1 VLAFPSDQA
10 GCGHYRVMQPLDA
23 LRSAGLVDGTL
34 AGAYYPT
41 AVQMERMAPDTLV
54 LQRQYNDE
62 QLAALQRLTRFR
74 HAFRVAELDDYILQ
88 LPQRSDHRAHQPSP
102 QELRHSLRRWMA
114 AVDRLVVST
123 PALAEA
129 LAGQHRDIRVVENRL
144 PPAWWSGLQSQRRQ
158 GAKPRVGWAG
168 GMGHRGD
175 LELIADVV
183 KTLADEVE
191 WVFFGMCPEALRPYV
206 HEYRSGGLPIAQ
218 YPAAL
223 ARLNLDLAIAP
234 LEQNLFNE
242 CKSNLRLL
250 EYGACGYPVV
260 CSDVGPYRGSL
271 PVTRVRNRT
280 RDWVDAIRAHL
291 RDLDAAARA
300 GDNLRTAVLDG
311 WMLGG
316 GHLHAWRK
324 AWLPD

>member
-1 VLAFPSDQA
+1 MFWAAFRSGLYLTAVNHHLTAKEAGYIIDNCDAEVL
-10 GCGHYRVMQPLDA
+10 VM
-23 LRSAGLVDGTL
+23 SAYKGDLATATLEMTPKVKRRLMVDGTV
-34 AGAYYPT
+34 AGFESY
-41 AVQMERMAPDTLV
+41 E
-54 LQRQYNDE
+54 
-62 QLAALQRLTRFR
+62 
-74 HAFRVAELDDYILQ
+74 
-88 LPQRSDHRAHQPSP
+88 
-102 QELRHSLRRWMA
+102 
-114 AVDRLVVST
+114 
-123 PALAEA
+123 EA
-129 LAGQHRDIRVVENRL
+129 
-144 PPAWWSGLQSQRRQ
+144 
-158 GAKPRVGWAG
+158 
-168 GMGHRGD
+168 
-175 LELIADVV
+175 
-183 KTLADEVE
+183 
-191 WVFFGMCPEALRPYV
+191 
-206 HEYRSGGLPIAQ
+206 IAQ

-260 CSDVGPYRGSL
+260 CSDVGPYRSGL

-291 RDLDAAARA
+291 CDLDATARA